1 MAHWCLRSYRRN
13 KIVITKVIYE
23 TFVPAFLGSVGK
35 QPEYSR
41 DPVHPA
47 VIACLGARFDV
58 LRDVR
63 TSGEQSCKVLPL

>member
-1 MAHWCLRSYRRN
+1 MGNSLSILAILF
-13 KIVITKVIYE
+13 I
-23 TFVPAFLGSVGK
+23 LL
-35 QPEYSR
+35 
-41 DPVHPA
+41 